1 MAKKQIDG
9 NLALEQ
15 QRVIVIPAHDEIVA
29 RKLRVAAYA
38 RVSSS
43 SEDQLNSYRVQ
54 NQYYSELISNNPDR
68 EMVDIYADEGITGT
82 SVEKREDFQRMM
94 QDCRKGKID
103 RILVKSIS
111 RFARNTKDCL
121 AAVRELK
128 ELGVSVLFEEQG
140 IDTARVSSEMV
151 TAIMASLAQKQ
162 SESISGNV
170 QWSIQHQMEAG
181 KYKLRTAPFGYT
193 VRNGEL
199 TVNEA
204 EAPIV
209 QDIFNVYLSGAN
221 TKEICDRLNA
231 QQGSSR
237 KWLRREIDY
246 ILMNERYAGNAIF
259 QKKYTRAE
267 LPRTVKRNHGERAMY
282 YVSDSNAPI
291 IPQNVFDRAQELR
304 KRRTVSR
311 SDEPKVYS
319 GKIQCSCGSRCR
331 AKTSNQIWYWSCVV
345 HEEQRNACH
354 IKQVPEETMTDEKP
368 RVIIIPPKP
377 ETVQT
382 AAVAKQ
388 LRVAAYCRVSTKE
401 EEQASSYEAQCEY
414 YTDKIMS
421 NKEWTIAGIFADE
434 GITGTSTKKRTEF
447 LRMIRQC
454 KQKKIDLILTKSI
467 QRFARNTLDCINYT
481 RILRQLGI
489 GVLFEKENINS
500 LPTDSEFMITMYG
513 AMAQSESESI
523 SGNIRRGRQM
533 HAKVGTLKVPCY
545 RLYGYEKDTEG
556 KFRVIP
562 EQAEIVREL
571 YKRYESGASLRNLQD
586 WLEENQIKT
595 VLGESKW
602 TTTAVK
608 GILTNEKY
616 CGDVLL
622 QKTFRTD
629 VISKKVI
636 KNIGQMAQYYMPNHH
651 EAIVSREQYNAVKA
665 EMARRS
671 ALRSPSKTAVTGRS
685 CYTSKY
691 ALSDRLVCGECG
703 TLYRRCTWISL
714 GRKYPVWRCTSRL
727 NYGTKYCHDSPTIK
741 EEQLQAAIL
750 AAINSAM
757 SNKTS
762 LLDLIKN
769 AVSLELLPVQG
780 QTMSLAD
787 IEHRL
792 AQLDEQF
799 QQLLAEAID
808 TDDKE
813 TCNAQFAEILAE
825 QTSLKKQKETIL
837 QSSMD
842 TDRVCTRMKQAE
854 QAIESAASTITEWNE
869 NAVRQTVERVTVLS
883 VNEILVRIKG
893 GAEIKQ
899 RLER

>member
-1 MAKKQIDG
+1 
-9 NLALEQ
+9 
-15 QRVIVIPAHDEIVA
+15 
-29 RKLRVAAYA
+29 
-38 RVSSS
+38 
-43 SEDQLNSYRVQ
+43 
-54 NQYYSELISNNPDR
+54 
-68 EMVDIYADEGITGT
+68 
-82 SVEKREDFQRMM
+82 
-94 QDCRKGKID
+94 
-103 RILVKSIS
+103 
-111 RFARNTKDCL
+111 
-121 AAVRELK
+121 
-128 ELGVSVLFEEQG
+128 
-140 IDTARVSSEMV
+140 
-151 TAIMASLAQKQ
+151 
-162 SESISGNV
+162 
-170 QWSIQHQMEAG
+170 
-181 KYKLRTAPFGYT
+181 
-193 VRNGEL
+193 
-199 TVNEA
+199 
-204 EAPIV
+204 
-209 QDIFNVYLSGAN
+209 
-221 TKEICDRLNA
+221 
-231 QQGSSR
+231 
-237 KWLRREIDY
+237 
-246 ILMNERYAGNAIF
+246 
-259 QKKYTRAE
+259 
-267 LPRTVKRNHGERAMY
+267 
-282 YVSDSNAPI
+282 
-291 IPQNVFDRAQELR
+291 
-304 KRRTVSR
+304 
-311 SDEPKVYS
+311 
-319 GKIQCSCGSRCR
+319 
-331 AKTSNQIWYWSCVV
+331 
-345 HEEQRNACH
+345 
-354 IKQVPEETMTDEKP
+354 MTDEKP

-382 AAVAKQ
+382 AAATKQ

-421 NKEWTIAGIFADE
+421 NKEWTMVGIFADE

-500 LPTDSEFMITMYG
+500 LPADSEFMITMYG

-545 RLYGYEKDTEG
+545 RLYGYEKDADD

-602 TTTAVK
+602 TTTSIK

-636 KNIGQMAQYYMPNHH
+636 KNVGQMAQYYMPDHH

-671 ALRSPSKTAVTGRS
+671 ALRSPSKAAVTGRS

-691 ALSDRLVCGECG
+691 ALSDRLFCGECG
-703 TLYRRCTWISL
+703 TLYRRKTRNIK
-714 GRKYPVWRCTSRL
+714 GNIYHEWRCISRL
-727 NYGTKYCHDSPTIK
+727 DYGKKYCHESPTLREIP
-741 EEQLQAAIL
+741 LQNAIL

-757 SNKTS
+757 SGKTA
-762 LLDLIKN
+762 LVDRIKN
-769 AVSLELLPVQG
+769 VVSLELLPVQG

-787 IEHRL
+787 IERRL

-799 QQLLAEAID
+799 QSLLAEAID
-808 TDDKE
+808 AENKE
-813 TCNAQFAEILAE
+813 ACNAQFAEILTE
-825 QTSLKKQKETIL
+825 QIALKKQKEEIL
-837 QSSMD
+837 QSSTD
-842 TDRVCTRMKQAE
+842 ADRVSTRMKQAE
-854 QAIESAASTITEWNE
+854 EAIENAAQTVTEWNE
-869 NAVRQTVERVTVLS
+869 NAVRQIVERVTILS
-883 VNEILVRIKG
+883 ADEILVRIKG
-893 GAEIKQ
+893 SAEIKQ
-899 RLER
+899 RLERK